1 MIIDLAKS
9 RFREKYFGT
18 DIRYFKECLI
28 AICQL
33 TLIHDVHNRRTKVEP
48 G

>member
-18 DIRYFKECLI
+18 DIRYFRVPDCDMPVLDFN
-28 AICQL
+28 
-33 TLIHDVHNRRTKVEP
+33 TRRP
-48 G
+48 